1 MWRTLNT
8 RSTASAILN
17 FIRQSH
23 MQKLLYTFLFFVTLG
38 LIGYTGYYAF
48 IHPPVIQV
56 IATPQPTATTTPNE
70 KAGKTT
76 VYRTSDGKEIS
87 VTETNPAGESLS
99 TITLVTTGFTTN
111 QPMILEK
118 NKLTNVYL
126 ADLNKD
132 THEELILIT
141 TSAGS
146 GSYGEVDIYTTTSS
160 SSLISL
166 PVPQITEED
175 SKPGK
180 LFEGYMGHD
189 TFSLINNT
197 LIRSY
202 PVYSASSTNTA
213 PTGIER
219 QMQYILKEKNGLFT
233 VELIKAPSL
242 PQTATTTSQSSTTTV
257 KSATTTT
264 TKK

>member
-1 MWRTLNT
+1 
-8 RSTASAILN
+8 
-17 FIRQSH
+17 

-48 IHPPVIQV
+48 IHPPVAQ
-56 IATPQPTATTTPNE
+56 TPPISAPVATATSTTTE
-70 KAGKTT
+70 KQSKTT
-76 VYRTSDGKEIS
+76 VYRTGDGKEIS

-99 TITLVTTGFTTN
+99 TITIVTTGFANN
-111 QPMILEK
+111 QPITLEK

-146 GSYGEVDIYTTTSS
+146 GSYGEVDLYTTTSS
-160 SSLISL
+160 SSLNAL

-175 SKPGK
+175 SKLGK

-189 TFSLINNT
+189 TFSLVNNT

-219 QMQYILKEKNGLFT
+219 QITYSLKEKNGVYT
-233 VELIKAPSL
+233 VELAKAPSVPVGT
-242 PQTATTTSQSSTTTV
+242 PQSGTSTPKVT
-257 KSATTTT
+257 KATT